1 MKKLMPKFII
11 AINTHEYTTGMMVDD
26 DYEERSCAQKIIN
39 KAAGQVVKVKVKVVM
54 VVMQDC
60 TYDFSVSI
68 HSIIFRIIA

>member
-1 MKKLMPKFII
+1 MPKFII

-26 DYEERSCAQKIIN
+26 DYEEKKCAQKIIN
-39 KAAGQVVKVKVKVVM
+39 RAAGQVVKVIKVVM

>member
-1 MKKLMPKFII
+1 MKKLIPKFII

-26 DYEERSCAQKIIN
+26 DYEEKKCAQKIIN
-39 KAAGQVVKVKVKVVM
+39 KAAGQVVKVKVVM

>member
-1 MKKLMPKFII
+1 MPKFII

-26 DYEERSCAQKIIN
+26 DYEEKKCAQKIIN
-39 KAAGQVVKVKVKVVM
+39 KAAGQVVKVKVVM